1 MKLHFVLPLVLL
13 GSIAQAAAQDS
24 NAAYLQGLFAAAC
37 LANLGNPE
45 GTRKWAVDHHLAAI
59 TDPAS
64 FQVFAGPGA
73 EPSGPTP
80 PAGSI
85 GPGSP
90 TPTAPPTPAEP
101 GPPAALRVQAAAWS
115 VPGPGPQWFALSLRG
130 AIGACAVWA
139 QQADPRQV
147 SSEFLKGV
155 AQPANP
161 DVTVRKVAEKT
172 STTKFGVLTMMIYLI
187 AGKAPGGF
195 LFTVLTSERPG
206 GAFQASLQVAPVSEP

>member
-1 MKLHFVLPLVLL
+1 MKLYFVLPFMLL
-13 GSIAQAAAQDS
+13 GSIAQAAAEDT

-73 EPSGPTP
+73 EPPDPTA
-80 PAGSI
+80 PAGSTD
-85 GPGSP
+85 PGS
-90 TPTAPPTPAEP
+90 TAATAPAEP
-101 GPPAALRVQAAAWS
+101 GPSATLPVQPAAWS
-115 VPGPGPQWFALSLRG
+115 VPGPGPHGFVLSLRG
-130 AIGACAVWA
+130 AIGACGVWA
-139 QQADPRQV
+139 QQADPQQV
-147 SSEFLKGV
+147 LSEFLKG
-155 AQPANP
+155 AADPANP

-172 STTKFGVLTMMIYLI
+172 STTPFGILTMMIYLI

>member
-1 MKLHFVLPLVLL
+1 MKLHFVLPLMLL
-13 GSIAQAAAQDS
+13 GSIAQAAARET

-45 GTRKWAVDHHLAAI
+45 GTRKWAADHQLAAI

-73 EPSGPTP
+73 EPPDPMAPTDP
-80 PAGSI
+80 GSAVAI
-85 GPGSP
+85 APGEPGSP
-90 TPTAPPTPAEP
+90 TASRVK
-101 GPPAALRVQAAAWS
+101 PAAWT
-115 VPGPGPQWFALSLRG
+115 VPGPGPHGFVLSLRG
-130 AIGACAVWA
+130 AIGACGVWA
-139 QQADPRQV
+139 QQADPQQV
-147 SSEFLKGV
+147 LSEFLKG
-155 AQPANP
+155 AADPANP

-172 STTKFGVLTMMIYLI
+172 STTPFGILTMMIYLI